1 MEAERQI
8 DSESESG
15 SDMRVKSPTYW
26 LTRFMILRLLGI
38 VYTIAFL
45 VAINQI
51 VPLIG
56 FDGFLPI
63 QISLKVVSHALG
75 SDAAGFMRLPSVF
88 WLWHSDTALLTVA
101 WIGFAL
107 SCVVVAGYANA
118 LLLGILWFLYMSF
131 VHVGQDWYGYGWKI
145 QLPETVFLAIFL
157 CRLLDLHPFPRHA
170 PP

>member
-1 MEAERQI
+1 MENQPDNVPENM
-8 DSESESG
+8 DG
-15 SDMRVKSPTYW
+15 VPDNPPTYW
-26 LTRFMILRLLGI
+26 LTRFVLLRILGA
-38 VYTIAFL
+38 VYAIAFL

-56 FDGFLPI
+56 SHGLLPVEI
-63 QISLKVVSHALG
+63 YLKRISAALG
-75 SDAAGFMRLPSVF
+75 SEGAGFRRLPSVF
-88 WLWHSDTALLTVA
+88 WLTHSDTALLTVA
-101 WIGFAL
+101 WIGFLL

-118 LLLGILWFLYMSF
+118 LLLGVLWFLYMSF